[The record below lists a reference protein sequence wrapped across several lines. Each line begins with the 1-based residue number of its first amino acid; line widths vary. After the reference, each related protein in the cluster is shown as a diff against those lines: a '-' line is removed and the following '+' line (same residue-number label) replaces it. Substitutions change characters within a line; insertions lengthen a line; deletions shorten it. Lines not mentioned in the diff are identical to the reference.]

1 VKWWRFKRWSPV
13 DAALLTALVAVAL
26 YATRGAWADVV
37 EQATRDQEQTHI
49 LLALPVVLWLGFLRR
64 GRLHGFRPKTSPLGP
79 LLMLGGW
86 GLSLFGFSKS
96 FDLFWHI
103 GAISVVVGAVVT
115 MLGPRIVSVFMPS
128 FVALLFLLPVPGR
141 FRGPIAGELQN
152 VSAVIAE
159 FGLDVLGIEIMR
171 EGAALVVNGKEVLIA
186 EACNGMRMV
195 SALALIAFAFIFS
208 VPMRNSVRLAIL
220 AISPLVALSVNVIR
234 LIPTALM
241 YGYSTEDAASL
252 FHDISGWV
260 VLLLALGMLWAFLS
274 LLRWIEVPIAPYP
287 IAKAQMR

>member
-1 VKWWRFKRWSPV
+1 MKWWRLKRWSPV
-13 DAALLTALVAVAL
+13 DAVMLGGLLALAL
-26 YATRGAWADVV
+26 YATRGAWLDVI
-37 EQATRDQEQTHI
+37 EQATRDEEQTHI
-49 LLALPVVLWLGFLRR
+49 LLALPVALWLGFLRR
-64 GRLHGFRPKTSPLGP
+64 GRLHGFRPKPSPLGP
-79 LLMLGGW
+79 ALMLVGW
-86 GLSLFGFSKS
+86 GLSLFGFSRS
-96 FDLFWHI
+96 FDFFWHI
-103 GAISVVVGAVVT
+103 GAICVAVGAMVT
-115 MLGPRIVSVFMPS
+115 MLGPRIIVVFMPS
-128 FVALLFLLPVPGR
+128 FVALLFLLPIPGR
-141 FRGPIAGELQN
+141 LRGPIAGELQD

-159 FGLDVLGIEIMR
+159 FGLDLLGIEIFR

-220 AISPLVALSVNVIR
+220 AISPVIALTVNVMR

-241 YGYSTEDAASL
+241 YGYSTEDAAAL

-287 IAKAQMR
+287 IAKAQVR